1 MLLQKNEVILVN
13 EQDEAVGTMDKMEA
27 HHEGAL
33 HRAFSVFILNEKGEM
48 LLQQRAIDKYHSGGL
63 WSNTCCSHP
72 YPGEDTDAAAHRRL
86 EEELGF
92 DTALQPMFILRYK
105 SDVGNGLTENEYDHI
120 YIGNYSAP
128 LAVNEEEVMDH
139 KYASLGDIENWL
151 QERPNDF
158 TAWFRLA
165 FPLFQNHLKDPIPG
179 SLHAIAVDTIFN

>member
-13 EQDEAVGTMDKMEA
+13 EQDEPVGTMDKMEA

-48 LLQQRAIDKYHSGGL
+48 LLQQRAADKYHSGGL

-72 YPGEDTDAAAHRRL
+72 YPNEDTQTAAHRRL

-92 DTALQPMFILRYK
+92 DTELEPMFILRYK
-105 SDVGNGLTENEYDHI
+105 SDVGNGLIENEYDHI
-120 YIGNYSAP
+120 FIGTHSAQP
-128 LAVNEEEVMDH
+128 AINTAEVMAC
-139 KYASLGDIENWL
+139 KFSAMVEIENWL
-151 QERPNDF
+151 TERPEDF

-165 FPLFQNHLKDPIPG
+165 FPLFQRHLSDPKPN
-179 SLHAIAVDTIFN
+179 SLHAMEVDTVFN